1 MKTHYKGERKFPFPV
16 TLAFLPTYTNMDNAD
31 SPSFTE
37 FRERDK
43 AVGLSGGT
51 VSLLSKLNLI
61 LIFKE
66 WSYWEGGCGIFIVHV
81 NFLPLKLHGRQSS
94 RLFIRSTKTD
104 KIAPPS
110 IPTGCPP
117 LPLVSSPTCMTS
129 VEKEDSWPLG
139 HWPDSVNSTSH
150 LECVT
155 MDLNPWMLKSLWNTT
170 LFPGIEASP
179 SFMMEVMG
187 NADLQKLIRIIHLKA
202 YC

>member
-16 TLAFLPTYTNMDNAD
+16 TLAFLPTYPNMDNAD

-66 WSYWEGGCGIFIVHV
+66 WSYWAGGYGIFIVHV
-81 NFLPLKLHGRQSS
+81 NFLPLNLHGRQSS
-94 RLFIRSTKTD
+94 RLFIRSTRTD

-117 LPLVSSPTCMTS
+117 PALGLLPHMYDLCRERRQLTPWALAWFCKLNIAFGMRNYGSQSLDAQKPLKYNFVSW
-129 VEKEDSWPLG
+129 DWG
-139 HWPDSVNSTSH
+139 
-150 LECVT
+150 
-155 MDLNPWMLKSLWNTT
+155 
-170 LFPGIEASP
+170 FPVFHDG
-179 SFMMEVMG
+179 G
-187 NADLQKLIRIIHLKA
+187 DG
-202 YC
+202 